1 MLRGLLPSGHES
13 LCRPP
18 HVLDINVSPEL
29 SRPDTESGGT
39 FLHPRLQARRV
50 HTANRN
56 QFDVLG
62 QDRAPSTHR
71 LFTDLIRGK
80 NLECSGT
87 CLDGGESLGHRGHAG
102 TRIQPESHGLLD
114 DPRIGVRGNHQLGAG
129 LVDGA
134 YRWGGE
140 HRTRAHADMV
150 GESPAKKTDRLQRV
164 RGVERDLERLETGL
178 AQNFPHLDCVLRCEP
193 SQDGDEA
200 AGITVLIQ
208 QGYSLGVGVVYK
220 SPRSARYASARGV
233 TWGSAT
239 VTAMSSRFRACVYRE
254 HRELSPSRSTW
265 CTPRGNQC
273 STIWFTSLPMTR
285 PET

>member
-18 HVLDINVSPEL
+18 HVLDVGFGPVQ
-29 SRPDTESGGT
+29 SRPDTETGGT
-39 FLHPRLQARRV
+39 FLHPRVQARRV
-50 HTANRN
+50 YTANRD

-134 YRWGGE
+134 YLSGGE
-140 HRTRAHADMV
+140 HRARTPSGMARP
-150 GESPAKKTDRLQRV
+150 SPAKKTDRLQRV
-164 RGVERDLERLETGL
+164 RGVERALERLETGL
-178 AQNFPHLDCVLRCEP
+178 AQNFP
-193 SQDGDEA
+193 
-200 AGITVLIQ
+200 TWT
-208 QGYSLGVGVVYK
+208 
-220 SPRSARYASARGV
+220 AS
-233 TWGSAT
+233 
-239 VTAMSSRFRACVYRE
+239 
-254 HRELSPSRSTW
+254 
-265 CTPRGNQC
+265 
-273 STIWFTSLPMTR
+273 
-285 PET
+285 